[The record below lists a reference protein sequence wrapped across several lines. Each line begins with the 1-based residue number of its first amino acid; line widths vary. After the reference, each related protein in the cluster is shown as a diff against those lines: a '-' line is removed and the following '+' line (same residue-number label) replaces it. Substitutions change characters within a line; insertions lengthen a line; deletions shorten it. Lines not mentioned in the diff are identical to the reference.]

1 MGARQ
6 EAIVPARAFVELAQQ
21 HEQLESGSVQ
31 ARGQGRNRLAEV
43 VGVRSTRKHE
53 LVWRAVILWGF
64 DGICS
69 AHVAS

>member
-21 HEQLESGSVQ
+21 HEQLVSGGVQ
-31 ARGQGRNRLAEV
+31 ARGQYRNRLAEV

-53 LVWRAVILWGF
+53 RVWRGVIDERF
-64 DGICS
+64 DGGCGD
-69 AHVAS
+69 HVPS